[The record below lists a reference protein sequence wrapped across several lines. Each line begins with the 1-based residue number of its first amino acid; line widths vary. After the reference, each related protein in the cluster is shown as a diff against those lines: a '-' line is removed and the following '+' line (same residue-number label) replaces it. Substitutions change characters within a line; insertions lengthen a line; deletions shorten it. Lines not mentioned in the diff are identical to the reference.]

1 MAFQEAGLQLMEKLS
16 AVHPAHLLTTCH
28 VCLIFVRIYE
38 GPGKCRI
45 TNTVSVVPHEASTSK
60 VLQLQLAAKL
70 KGEENITLWVISFSS
85 FRGTLGTREYMLKQA
100 KESPIEFK
108 QPSQAWVCCHLQTSL
123 GCLDWPVLNKDGIRF
138 QTFFVGV
145 S

>member
-45 TNTVSVVPHEASTSK
+45 TNTVSVVPHDASTSK
-60 VLQLQLAAKL
+60 VLQLHACCQTERGGKYSVSHFIQFLQGDIRNERVYAKASRR
-70 KGEENITLWVISFSS
+70 KPN
-85 FRGTLGTREYMLKQA
+85 RM
-100 KESPIEFK
+100 
-108 QPSQAWVCCHLQTSL
+108 
-123 GCLDWPVLNKDGIRF
+123 
-138 QTFFVGV
+138 
-145 S
+145 